1 MKIKKR
7 NNLYPLLTIMMTI
20 GLIFACDDGGGGTD
34 SVDYGITEKYTN
46 FGQNI
51 EFTMRLVPKGTFT
64 LHEGGPEMTISKDY
78 LMAETEVTQ
87 EIWGSVMGNNPS
99 EGVSSLEPGDIP
111 KLRPVDAVTWTQAIA
126 FCNKLSLLTGRLPV
140 YSVKQAGSTEEIN
153 WHELKF
159 KEIPPAPAPNTT
171 EWLNVEVDWDANGY
185 RLPTEMEWMWAA
197 MGARDSATGYA
208 KKFSG
213 NTIGKNDDDINAY
226 AWYSGNPLTKS
237 KTHQVAKLKPNELGL
252 YDMSGNVQEWC
263 WDRYYPEYPEP
274 IENTVDYSGPS
285 KGWEDRVK
293 HGGSY
298 VDYSDIC
305 TITFRS
311 GGEPSGSDGS
321 NHHTGLRVV
330 REKP

>member
-1 MKIKKR
+1 MKFKKI
-7 NNLYPLLTIMMTI
+7 NNLFPIVSILMTI
-20 GLIFACDDGGGGTD
+20 SLVLACDDGGGGGAD
-34 SVDYGITEKYTN
+34 SIGKGIIEKYSN
-46 FGQNI
+46 FGQNV

-208 KKFSG
+208 KKFAG

-237 KTHQVAKLKPNELGL
+237 KNHQVAKLKPNELGI
-252 YDMSGNVQEWC
+252 YDMTGNVIEWC
-263 WDRYYPEYPEP
+263 WDRRADYPT
-274 IENTVDYSGPS
+274 ENYTDYSG
-285 KGWEDRVK
+285 G
-293 HGGSY
+293 
-298 VDYSDIC
+298 
-305 TITFRS
+305 
-311 GGEPSGSDGS
+311 SGSERIRRGGGRSSNGS
-321 NHHTGLRVV
+321 ECIISYRRSITPLYGESYTGFRIV
-330 REKP
+330 RNAD